1 MENKFKYLEEYS
13 LYGLINERD
22 EVLSDI
28 DYLMDAVD
36 SNIDSNARS
45 EFYDD
50 LKNDREKLKALNYY
64 IERKDKGR
72 TR

>member
-28 DYLMDAVD
+28 DYLMEAVD

-45 EFYDD
+45 EFYED
-50 LKNDREKLKALNYY
+50 LKNDREKLEALNYY
-64 IERKDKGR
+64 IENKGR
-72 TR
+72 TRK